1 MYAQP
6 VEVKGLIRKRLRVSE
21 TDIVDHIYTLV
32 TKYATRNGIPSQRAI
47 EDTLLGT
54 PFEGKV
60 TNFEKLT
67 DFSIAREL
75 AEAK

>member
-32 TKYATRNGIPSQRAI
+32 TKYATRNGIPSQRAV

-67 DFSIAREL
+67 DFSIASEL